1 MTEATCKQKHADYKT
16 DKETKAT
23 KLAACESGDP
33 GATCRSENA
42 PPTAVT
48 CCSKADGSEKLA
60 AAAVKFSV
68 TKVTY
73 GRDVDTTTNEEKW
86 TYKSSV
92 ATTTT
97 WDHDTGV
104 AMLNTGAA
112 AKTAYA
118 TKAGTTFP
126 V

>member
-1 MTEATCKQKHADYKT
+1 MTEATCKKKHDDYKT
-16 DKETKAT
+16 DKADKAT
-23 KLAACESGDP
+23 KLAACEAGDA
-33 GATCRSENA
+33 GNQCRTDNA
-42 PPTAVT
+42 PPAAVT
-48 CCSKADGSEKLA
+48 CCDGTEKLA

-73 GRDVDTTTNEEKW
+73 GREVDVTTNEEKW

-104 AMLNTGAA
+104 AMLNTGTA